1 MIGFLWIDNSQ
12 KNSINVKKKGLRD
25 VFNLFFV
32 EKNAFFGRKSQIAPK
47 RSRFRMFD
55 SCEKMT
61 GWFLPIICT
70 QKLAYRPKNKVM
82 TPPPYIGRR
91 AKKSNWILADNR
103 LQQKLFFYIFVMQG
117 TILSYC
123 NVKEFAI
130 VKLTPNRHSL
140 VYTLQNFLQ
149 ETTLHAFDVYFY
161 K

>member
-12 KNSINVKKKGLRD
+12 KNSINVKKKVSETFSIYFLLKKTRFLAENRKLRLND
-25 VFNLFFV
+25 RDFACLIAVKKWRAGSYRSF
-32 EKNAFFGRKSQIAPK
+32 APK
-47 RSRFRMFD
+47 NWLIGLKIRS
-55 SCEKMT
+55 
-61 GWFLPIICT
+61 W
-70 QKLAYRPKNKVM
+70 
-82 TPPPYIGRR
+82 PPPYIGRR

-140 VYTLQNFLQ
+140 VYLFMYMWVWGR
-149 ETTLHAFDVYFY
+149 ETQFRW
-161 K
+161 